1 MFEQNPKITSQI
13 LVNLKTMISNDLL
26 VSDVSWIGANDEL
39 RVGNNLRPVL
49 SVSLDEL
56 IGSLGENADSQ
67 MLDEIGCRAK
77 PEYDVGHLQGHI
89 GRL

>member
-1 MFEQNPKITSQI
+1 
-13 LVNLKTMISNDLL
+13 MISNDLL
-26 VSDVSWIGANDEL
+26 VSDVSWIGTNDEL

-56 IGSLGENADSQ
+56 VGSFGENADSQ
-67 MLDEIGCRAK
+67 MLDEIGRRAK
-77 PEYDVGHLQGHI
+77 PEYDVGHLQGHV